1 MSACQRRLELRS
13 LDSRALQAAVAGL
26 AQLTPLHLDGISLAI
41 TTHLGGEEAVES
53 IQALQELLFERA
65 DQLHETQVPPLA
77 AVAPLTELRLL
88 GRLALPPDWH
98 LLSSLCELRVW
109 CFLRAF
115 DAWQP
120 QPMAAMTALRRL
132 ELTMQPP
139 GSPCAQAYFIFTF
152 TCPACTADFTS
163 HELTRGRARRGCP
176 ADADAE
182 LVAAAPQLEEVD
194 LPCGFFDLDQLDKW
208 SADMLKLRPSMV
220 VEMPDE

>member
-1 MSACQRRLELRS
+1 LELCG

-53 IQALQELLFERA
+53 IQALQELLFESA

-88 GRLALPPDWH
+88 GRL
-98 LLSSLCELRVW
+98 CELRVW

-115 DAWQP
+115 HAWQP
-120 QPMAAMTALRRL
+120 QPLAAMTALRRL
-132 ELTMQPP
+132 ELTMHPP
-139 GSPCAQAYFIFTF
+139 GSPCAQAYFIF

-182 LVAAAPQLEEVD
+182 LVAAAPLLEEAD
-194 LPCGFFDLDQLDKW
+194 LSCGFFDLDQLDKW